1 LFDGFMA
8 DLGRD
13 IRLAVDTGKVAIG
26 AKEATK
32 AINADSAKIIVVASK
47 GAKSAIAD
55 ILHICK
61 VAEIKVIKFEG
72 SAMEL
77 GATCGKPY
85 SINAMAILEPGNS
98 NILNENY

>member
-1 LFDGFMA
+1 MA

-26 AKEATK
+26 AKEAAK
-32 AINADSAKIIVVASK
+32 AINADSAKLVIVASRGMK
-47 GAKSAIAD
+47 EAVAD
-55 ILHICK
+55 MLHTCK
-61 VAEIKVIKFEG
+61 VAGVKVIKFEG

-85 SINAMAILEPGNS
+85 SINAMAVLEPGNS
-98 NILNENY
+98 NILSENY